1 MSSQQPPDQPA
12 RPGVTRRG
20 FLNAIIIAIGAVIAL
35 VLAVPG
41 IGYLIAPALGR
52 KRPQPEWDPV
62 AQESALQPSITPFKA
77 VFTQQVQD
85 AWVLANVQRTIWV
98 TYQGPDRIQVLSA
111 RCTHL
116 GCTVHWDAARNLFA
130 CPCHGGLYN
139 AQGQVI
145 GGPPP
150 RPLHRLEAK
159 LEGGKLLVR
168 GDQYA

>member
-1 MSSQQPPDQPA
+1 MSAEQPPDQI
-12 RPGVTRRG
+12 TRRG
-20 FLNAIIIAIGAVIAL
+20 FLNAIIIVFGAVIAL
-35 VLAVPG
+35 VVAVPG

-52 KRPQPEWDPV
+52 KRPQAEWDAV
-62 AQESALQPSITPFKA
+62 AEAAQLTPSATPFKA

-85 AWVLANVQRTIWV
+85 AWVTVSVQRTVWI
-98 TYQGPDRIQVLSA
+98 TYQGPDRIQVLSG

-116 GCTVHWDAARNLFA
+116 GCTVHWDAARGLFA

-139 AQGQVI
+139 DKGQVI

-150 RPLHRLEAK
+150 RPLHRLDAK
-159 LEGGKLLVR
+159 LEGGKLSVR